1 MEVDG
6 HNFTT
11 VSIQVELTAIAEANE
26 IDLLLCTNSLRDFLD
41 RLSKR
46 YSKSVDISFDCP
58 DICVTIEKK

>member
-1 MEVDG
+1 MDG
-6 HNFTT
+6 HNFDS
-11 VSIQVELTAIAEANE
+11 VSVQVELNAIAKANE

-58 DICVTIEKK
+58 DITVTIEKK